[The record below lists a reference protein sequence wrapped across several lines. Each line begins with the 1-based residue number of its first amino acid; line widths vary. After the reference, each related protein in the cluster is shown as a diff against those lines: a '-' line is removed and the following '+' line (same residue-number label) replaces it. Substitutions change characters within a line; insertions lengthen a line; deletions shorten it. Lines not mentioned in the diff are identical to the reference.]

1 MIKRMHKILESVH
14 SNPVLRRNTVSL
26 FLSNPGLGKTQVIR
40 EFAKNKGVRLHTMI
54 LSQLLPMEVSGIL
67 MPDAKTKKMIACDS
81 EILLSLRDNDI
92 LFLDECLTAL
102 PQTLNAFLN
111 LLTDRTLPSGEKLAD
126 IMIVSASNPQG
137 IPNLSAAV
145 KQRFVRVDLTFNVD
159 EFQIYFK
166 DKFGMPEVVSKNLA
180 LLVQKE
186 KFDSANFNYIT
197 PRSIEIALNM
207 IGVECESPYDDVLL
221 PFLKHEI
228 VLENSYSDLNYK
240 KGDKIEYLTVLK
252 TIIKKRNEVIV
263 KPTAE
268 TKKSKVTK
276 EELTLEQA

>member
-67 MPDAKTKKMIACDS
+67 MPDAKSKKMIACDS

-145 KQRFVRVDLTFNVD
+145 KQRFVRVDLTFNAD
-159 EFQIYFK
+159 EFQTYFK

-228 VLENSYSDLNYK
+228 VLENSYADLNYK

-252 TIIKKRNEVIV
+252 TIIKKRNEVTV
-263 KPTAE
+263 KPTAK
-268 TKKSKVTK
+268 TKKTKVTK